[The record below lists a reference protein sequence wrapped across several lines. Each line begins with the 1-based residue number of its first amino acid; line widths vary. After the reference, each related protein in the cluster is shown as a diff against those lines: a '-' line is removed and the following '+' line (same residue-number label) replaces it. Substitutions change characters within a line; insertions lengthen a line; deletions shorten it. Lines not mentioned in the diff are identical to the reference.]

1 MVSIWFI
8 RYIHIPR
15 RCASCWCQPLSLI
28 VCSICNPSIFSLS
41 LSFPTFF
48 FLFEPI
54 GQILL
59 NLQKR
64 TNTKQNSCEEERCR
78 RKREDKTNQ
87 KFYPFVNFFIIFFHK
102 FVLLVPFLFMPF
114 KKYITYDFSK
124 QIHLMNKF
132 YNLFTA
138 HITRQYLFLN

>member
-1 MVSIWFI
+1 MLEWFLFGLFGTFISHVVVPHVSVSLFLLSCAA
-8 RYIHIPR
+8 YVIP
-15 RCASCWCQPLSLI
+15 ASSPFHFLSQH
-28 VCSICNPSIFSLS
+28 
-41 LSFPTFF
+41 F

-132 YNLFTA
+132 YNLFMA
-138 HITRQYLFLN
+138 HITR